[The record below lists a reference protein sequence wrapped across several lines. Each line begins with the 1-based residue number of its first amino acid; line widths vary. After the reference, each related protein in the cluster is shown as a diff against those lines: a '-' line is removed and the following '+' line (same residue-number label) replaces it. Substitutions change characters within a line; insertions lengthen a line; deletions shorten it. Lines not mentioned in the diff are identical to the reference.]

1 MVNLYY
7 FSAAGNSLYAAK
19 QLQEALVLNGRQV
32 RLVSVAAAMQQR
44 DFCPVG
50 EVGFVMPLHFFGL
63 PLLVQDFLQ
72 KVDFS
77 RASYTFAVMT
87 CGWHYMS
94 DAFHALGKLLTARG
108 GSLQAA
114 YYVDMVSIY
123 LPLNDIPPAAKTQ
136 QPVQI
141 VRGSAAVN
149 KDALLVPHAGSSIE
163 IAGVCGQPVTPVG
176 SDHESASALVELG
189 VVQFKARKIES
200 VGGLAD
206 QQGIK
211 SACAHGAAQ
220 FFTA

>member
-136 QPVQI
+136 QRLG
-141 VRGSAAVN
+141 RGSRRAVR
-149 KDALLVPHAGSSIE
+149 A
-163 IAGVCGQPVTPVG
+163 
-176 SDHESASALVELG
+176 
-189 VVQFKARKIES
+189 
-200 VGGLAD
+200 
-206 QQGIK
+206 
-211 SACAHGAAQ
+211 
-220 FFTA
+220 